1 VRDHTQCVLQL
12 DVHNLSIISKGRLC
26 SSSGTLDSKVVP
38 TMRDPGLLHITALL
52 SRMDDRME
60 NIENNIVSLMSK
72 LDAWIGSDEDGT
84 EYTLDWGS
92 GSEMEVDEEEE
103 QEQEATIE
111 PTITINGI
119 EYEIELINIPM
130 Q

>member
-1 VRDHTQCVLQL
+1 MRDHTQCVLQL

-72 LDAWIGSDEDGT
+72 LDAWIGSDQDGT

-92 GSEMEVDEEEE
+92 GSEMEVDEE
-103 QEQEATIE
+103 QEATIE
-111 PTITINGI
+111 PTITINGR

>member
-92 GSEMEVDEEEE
+92 GSEMEVDEE
-103 QEQEATIE
+103 QEATIE
-111 PTITINGI
+111 PTITINGR

>member
-1 VRDHTQCVLQL
+1 M
-12 DVHNLSIISKGRLC
+12 
-26 SSSGTLDSKVVP
+26 P

-72 LDAWIGSDEDGT
+72 LDAWIGSDEDGGT

-92 GSEMEVDEEEE
+92 GSEMEVDEE
-103 QEQEATIE
+103 QEATIE
-111 PTITINGI
+111 PTITINGR

>member
-1 VRDHTQCVLQL
+1 MRDHTQCVLQL

-60 NIENNIVSLMSK
+60 NIENNMVSLMSK

-92 GSEMEVDEEEE
+92 GSEMEVDEE
-103 QEQEATIE
+103 QEATIE
-111 PTITINGI
+111 PTITINGR

>member
-92 GSEMEVDEEEE
+92 GSEMEV
-103 QEQEATIE
+103 
-111 PTITINGI
+111 
-119 EYEIELINIPM
+119 
-130 Q
+130 

>member
-103 QEQEATIE
+103 ATIE
-111 PTITINGI
+111 PTITINGR